1 VFDPNVAQ
9 KIALGANWNDDFTTT
24 SESTDVIHALWLESK
39 VRVALVVLAPETDLW
54 IASDVCILSSD

>member
-9 KIALGANWNDDFTTT
+9 EITLGANWDDDFATTG
-24 SESTDVIHALWLESK
+24 ESTDVIHALWLESK
-39 VRVALVVLAPETDLW
+39 VGVTLVVLAPETDLW